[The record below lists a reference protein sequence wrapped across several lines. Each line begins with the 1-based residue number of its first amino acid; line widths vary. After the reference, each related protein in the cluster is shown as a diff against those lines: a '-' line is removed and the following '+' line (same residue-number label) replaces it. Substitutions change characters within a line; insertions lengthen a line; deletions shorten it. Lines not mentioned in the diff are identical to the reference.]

1 MQTRIVTAIA
11 ALALSGASLAY
22 ADHRQGGDYDDGRY
36 DSGRQSDYDTAR
48 VVHVEPLSRRIRVLE
63 PRRECR
69 LETVYDGGYDRGDRY
84 RDDRY
89 RGDRYRDRGGDV
101 RTTNGTII
109 GGLIGGALGN
119 QVGRGDGR
127 RIATVAGA
135 LIGAAIGHDT
145 AQRGR
150 DDRYGDRYGNRYD
163 DRYDDRYDYDRGR
176 SREVERCQV
185 RQEERFEERVE
196 GYRVT
201 YVYNG
206 REFTTRMSYDP
217 GPQLRVRVNVS
228 PEQRY

>member
-1 MQTRIVTAIA
+1 MKTRIVTAIA

-22 ADHRQGGDYDDGRY
+22 ADDRPDGDYDYGRY
-36 DSGRQSDYDTAR
+36 DGGRQSDYDMAR

-69 LETVYDGGYDRGDRY
+69 LETVYDGGYDRYRY
-84 RDDRY
+84 S
-89 RGDRYRDRGGDV
+89 DRGGDV

-109 GGLIGGALGN
+109 GGLIGGAIGN

-150 DDRYGDRYGNRYD
+150 DDRYGDRYDG
-163 DRYDDRYDYDRGR
+163 RYDYDRGR
-176 SREVERCQV
+176 SREVERCRV
-185 RQEERFEERVE
+185 HQEERFEERID

-201 YVYNG
+201 YSYNG
-206 REFTTRMSYDP
+206 REYTTRMSYDP
-217 GPQLRVRVNVS
+217 GPQLRVRVHVS
-228 PEQRY
+228 PERGY